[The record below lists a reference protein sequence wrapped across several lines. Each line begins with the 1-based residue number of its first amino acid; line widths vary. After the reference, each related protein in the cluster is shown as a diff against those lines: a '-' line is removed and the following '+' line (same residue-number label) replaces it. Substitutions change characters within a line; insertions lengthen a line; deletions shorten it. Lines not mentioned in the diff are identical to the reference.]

1 MGALDYR
8 MSRYVVAVLVVCEK
22 IHLSRSKCSCSYW
35 Y

>member
-1 MGALDYR
+1 
-8 MSRYVVAVLVVCEK
+8 MSQYVVAVLVVCEK